1 MTAAV
6 TLASMG
12 NGPAF
17 SAYMGNTQTITLSTL
32 TKVIFNVE
40 KFDTNSCFDTSNYR
54 FTPTVA
60 GYYQVNVLVFCD
72 YNVSQF
78 TGAEVHIYKN
88 GVSVCRAAVAGV
100 TWYGSQAVAD
110 VIYLNGSTDYIEVY
124 GLISGGSGPQFLGGS
139 INRSSFSAAMVR
151 GA

>member
-17 SAYMGNTQTITLSTL
+17 SAYQSVAQTFPSGTITTVLFQ
-32 TKVIFNVE
+32 TKE
-40 KFDTNSCFDTSNYR
+40 FDTNTCYDISTSR

-60 GYYQVNVLVFCD
+60 GYYQVTAGLAM
-72 YNVSQF
+72 VSSV
-78 TGAEVHIYKN
+78 TGTQLFLYKN
-88 GVSVCRAAVAGV
+88 GVSYKTLFNIISTTV
-100 TWYGSQAVAD
+100 TNGGYGSALV
-110 VIYLNGSTDYIEVY
+110 YLNGIADYIGIVGAFATGQNSATGITATY
-124 GLISGGSGPQFLGGS
+124 FQ
-139 INRSSFSAAMVR
+139 AAMVR